1 MVHKFFTVFLTI
13 FLLQTC
19 DVSQK
24 QLDYKS
30 NNSVEIIHNHDYS
43 EIKNKTINFDE
54 IFDQK
59 NEQYFVY
66 FYSLTC
72 SHCSLIKNQMI
83 EYGLSHENIYFV
95 QASEDVTITENTD
108 SVVGATSIE
117 EILILGYPSLLEID
131 QKVCVFITSGS
142 DNIISKLNL

>member
-1 MVHKFFTVFLTI
+1 MAQKFFTVFLTI
-13 FLLQTC
+13 FLLQSC

-24 QLDYKS
+24 QLDIKS
-30 NNSVEIIHNHDYS
+30 NNSVEITQNHDYS
-43 EIKNKTINFDE
+43 EVKNKTINFDE
-54 IFDQK
+54 IFKQK

-83 EYGLSHENIYFV
+83 EYGLNHENIYFV
-95 QASEDVTITENTD
+95 QASEDVKISENTD

-117 EILILGYPSLLEID
+117 EISILGYPSLLEIE

>member
-1 MVHKFFTVFLTI
+1 MVQKFFTVFLTI
-13 FLLQTC
+13 FLLQSC

-24 QLDYKS
+24 QLDIKS
-30 NNSVEIIHNHDYS
+30 NNSVEITQNHDYNDV
-43 EIKNKTINFDE
+43 KNKTINFDE
-54 IFDQK
+54 IFKQK

-83 EYGLSHENIYFV
+83 EYGLNHENIYFV
-95 QASEDVTITENTD
+95 QASEDVKISESTD

-117 EILILGYPSLLEID
+117 EISILGYPSLLEIE

>member
-1 MVHKFFTVFLTI
+1 MVQKFSTVFLTI
-13 FLLQTC
+13 FLLQSC

-30 NNSVEIIHNHDYS
+30 NNSVEITQNHDYS
-43 EIKNKTINFDE
+43 EVKNKTINFDE
-54 IFDQK
+54 IFKQK
-59 NEQYFVY
+59 NEQYFAY

-83 EYGLSHENIYFV
+83 EYGLNHENIYFV
-95 QASEDVTITENTD
+95 QASEDVKISENTD
-108 SVVGATSIE
+108 SVVGGTSIE
-117 EILILGYPSLLEID
+117 EISILGYPSLLEIE

>member
-1 MVHKFFTVFLTI
+1 MAQKIFTVFLTI
-13 FLLQTC
+13 FLLQSC
-19 DVSQK
+19 DVFQK

-30 NNSVEIIHNHDYS
+30 NNSVEVAQNHDYN
-43 EIKNKTINFDE
+43 EVKNKTINFDE
-54 IFDQK
+54 IFKQK

-72 SHCSLIKNQMI
+72 SHCGLIKNQMI

-95 QASEDVTITENTD
+95 QASEDVKISENTD

-117 EILILGYPSLLEID
+117 EISILGYPSLLEIN